1 MLKADNICHKFGR
14 CKKYKKLIISIV
26 TIFSIMC
33 VACTAFAA
41 DNTAASVLGQAGL
54 GSPMGKF
61 FNFMVKISLPTA
73 ALGLAICGF
82 SFFISSDKGREKLK
96 ANVKNIG
103 IAIAGIMLIPTIIS
117 FAVNHVGNTEWK
129 EDSFENRSVI
139 LDSAIKDGQ
148 VADMSDGPSKDV
160 DVDSSPNP
168 KD

>member
-14 CKKYKKLIISIV
+14 CKKYKKLIIGIV

-41 DNTAASVLGQAGL
+41 
-54 GSPMGKF
+54 
-61 FNFMVKISLPTA
+61 VKISLPTA

-96 ANVKNIG
+96 ANLKNIG

>member
-14 CKKYKKLIISIV
+14 CKKYKKLIIGIV

-82 SFFISSDKGREKLK
+82 SFFISSDKGREKL
-96 ANVKNIG
+96 
-103 IAIAGIMLIPTIIS
+103 T
-117 FAVNHVGNTEWK
+117 
-129 EDSFENRSVI
+129 
-139 LDSAIKDGQ
+139 
-148 VADMSDGPSKDV
+148 
-160 DVDSSPNP
+160 
-168 KD
+168 

>member
-14 CKKYKKLIISIV
+14 CKKYKKLIIGIV

-33 VACTAFAA
+33 VACTAFEA
-41 DNTAASVLGQAGL
+41 DNTAASV
-54 GSPMGKF
+54 
-61 FNFMVKISLPTA
+61 
-73 ALGLAICGF
+73 LGLAICGF

-96 ANVKNIG
+96 ANLKNIG